1 MILPVVAYG
10 HPTLK
15 KVASEIEPGHP
26 GLDELIENMFE
37 TMYASSGV
45 GLAAPQ
51 VNESIRL
58 FIVDAT
64 PYAAEHPEAHDFKK
78 VFINPVILDESGEEW
93 SFNEGCLSVP
103 TVREDVIRKPLITL
117 EYHDRDFNLVEEKY
131 DGLLARIIQHEYD
144 HLEGILFV
152 ERISPLRKLLLKRKL
167 HDISTGNID
176 VDYKMIFPNRPKR
189 KR

>member
-37 TMYASSGV
+37 TMYTSSGV

-64 PYAAEHPEAHDFKK
+64 PYAEEHPEVRDFKK
-78 VFINPVILDESGEEW
+78 VFINPFILDESGEEW

-103 TVREDVIRKPLITL
+103 TVREDVIRKPVITL

-131 DGLLARIIQHEYD
+131 DGLIARIIQHEYD
-144 HLEGILFV
+144 HLEGTIFV

-176 VDYKMIFPNRPKR
+176 VDYKMIFPNKPKR